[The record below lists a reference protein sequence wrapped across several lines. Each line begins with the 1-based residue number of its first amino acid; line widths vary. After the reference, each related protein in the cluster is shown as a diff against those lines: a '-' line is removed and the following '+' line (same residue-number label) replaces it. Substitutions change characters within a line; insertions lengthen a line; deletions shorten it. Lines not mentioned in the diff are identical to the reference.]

1 MQCIAYCIT
10 DLRAEKDQTRTH
22 TLHTEGGKYSRMIL
36 VLVNTDFFI
45 YKIHMEDREDLVQYT
60 RLFILISIKEPS
72 SLDSVLKSHNLE
84 A

>member
-10 DLRAEKDQTRTH
+10 DLRVEKDQTRTH
-22 TLHTEGGKYSRMIL
+22 TLHTEEGKYSRIIL
-36 VLVNTDFFI
+36 VLVNIDFI

-60 RLFILISIKEPS
+60 GLFVLISIKEPS